1 MSTRSI
7 RVLIAD
13 DSATMRYHLAQIMSA
28 APGLQVVGEARDG
41 AEALKMVER
50 LEPDVVSMDVRMPGM
65 DGLEATRRIMAAQPT
80 PIVVVTGLIEEDVDL
95 AFRAMEAGALAVV
108 EKPPARSAPDFD
120 EKARQVVQTLTAMSG
135 VAVVRRWERAPG
147 RNGTGELL
155 ALTPRTIPEV
165 VAVGA
170 SAGGPSALST
180 LLSGLPAS
188 MPAPVVI
195 VQHLP
200 EEFIPG
206 LARWLDDVTPLR
218 VKLAED
224 GDLLEPGAI
233 YISPG
238 GAHLEVVRRGISL
251 AARLTRERGP
261 YRYQP
266 SVDVLMYSVAAACG
280 PRAIGLILTG
290 MGDDGAAG
298 MLAMRQA
305 GARTFAQDRIG
316 CAVFGMPAAAIERG
330 AAEKT
335 LPLERMAP
343 AILKLL

>member
-1 MSTRSI
+1 
-7 RVLIAD
+7 
-13 DSATMRYHLAQIMSA
+13 
-28 APGLQVVGEARDG
+28 
-41 AEALKMVER
+41 
-50 LEPDVVSMDVRMPGM
+50 
-65 DGLEATRRIMAAQPT
+65 
-80 PIVVVTGLIEEDVDL
+80 
-95 AFRAMEAGALAVV
+95 MEAGALAVV
-108 EKPPARSAPDFD
+108 EKPPARSAPDF
-120 EKARQVVQTLTAMSG
+120 ETKARQVVQTLTAMSS

-155 ALTPRTIPEV
+155 PLPTRVLPEV
-165 VAVGA
+165 IAIGA
-170 SAGGPSALST
+170 SAGGPSALSA

-188 MPAPVVI
+188 LPAPVVI

-200 EEFIPG
+200 DEFLTG
-206 LARWLDDVTPLR
+206 LSRWLDDVTPLH

-224 GDLLEPGAI
+224 GDLLEPGTI

-238 GAHLEVVRRGISL
+238 GAHLEVARQGISL

-266 SVDVLMYSVAAACG
+266 SVDMLMYSVAVTCG

-305 GARTFAQDRIG
+305 GARTFAQDRAG

-335 LPLERMAP
+335 LPLDRMA
-343 AILKLL
+343 AALLKLL